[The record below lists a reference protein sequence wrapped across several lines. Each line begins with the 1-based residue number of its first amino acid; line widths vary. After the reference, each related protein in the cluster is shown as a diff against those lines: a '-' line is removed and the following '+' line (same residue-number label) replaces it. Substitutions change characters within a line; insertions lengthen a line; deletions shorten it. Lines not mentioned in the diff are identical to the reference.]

1 MTSVI
6 PAFSLFVLV
15 LASGC
20 FTLPIVDWSS
30 TLSSFGDDV
39 TTEKIFVSDSTP
51 ELELR
56 RLSNEY
62 RGFNMPTSTENKLPE
77 DFSQVSYMA
86 HEHSASERFTIEPT
100 TERIVVPKRDAKDS
114 YAVDEPI
121 PSERFSHTL
130 TEKVGAAD
138 SYAVDES
145 IPSERFE
152 HHPTVE
158 GFVFPERAHDDFL
171 MTTEESATEVFDH
184 VTRSSEMDLKMNSE
198 FKPMK
203 RAFDDASFGTTEQ
216 THLKT
221 DFTTE
226 FIKSKMDM
234 ESTTEFI
241 KSKMDMESTTAF
253 MTTFTSTIA
262 PEFYTTKLYP
272 STFTSTMSTEKFTG
286 HLDDE
291 VEHEKPKKTYKKS
304 KDVDESK
311 TKTTKVESEDDS
323 HIREA
328 VYDQSALDK
337 LTRVPNDLM
346 ILDAKNDVITHAS
359 IKLTTDVMKN
369 ETTEKMLNQGKE
381 SSHS

>member
-51 ELELR
+51 ELEFR
-56 RLSNEY
+56 RLSDEY
-62 RGFNMPTSTENKLPE
+62 HGFNMSTSAENTLPE
-77 DFSQVSYMA
+77 DFSQTSYMA

-114 YAVDEPI
+114 YVVDEPI

-234 ESTTEFI
+234 ESTT
-241 KSKMDMESTTAF
+241 AF

-291 VEHEKPKKTYKKS
+291 VEEEKPKKTYKKVS
-304 KDVDESK
+304 KYPTEP
-311 TKTTKVESEDDS
+311 KTTKVEPEDDS
-323 HIREA
+323 HIRQA

-337 LTRVPNDLM
+337 LTNVPNDLM
-346 ILDAKNDVITHAS
+346 VLDVKNNVVTDAS

-381 SSHS
+381 SSHTEEKKSNY